1 MKKMGKGTP
10 LNIKFYHGETKDGR
24 KKTVAR
30 CRVHMDNIP
39 NTLIMRGYFDRK
51 CVCWNEPLVDLC
63 AETICK
69 DNDVYDVEKG
79 DRIARKKIVR
89 QFLKYIE
96 SVLLERAH
104 EIEDERN
111 DLCDFI
117 DFLEDTQDSISEYLK
132 KF

>member
-10 LNIKFYHGETKDGR
+10 LNIKFYHGETKNGR

-30 CRVHMDNIP
+30 CRVYMENIP
-39 NTLIMRGYFDRK
+39 DSLVMRGYFDK
-51 CVCWNEPLVDLC
+51 WYVNSHLVDLC

-69 DNDVYDVEKG
+69 DNDVYSEEKG
-79 DRIARKKIVR
+79 ERIARKKIVR